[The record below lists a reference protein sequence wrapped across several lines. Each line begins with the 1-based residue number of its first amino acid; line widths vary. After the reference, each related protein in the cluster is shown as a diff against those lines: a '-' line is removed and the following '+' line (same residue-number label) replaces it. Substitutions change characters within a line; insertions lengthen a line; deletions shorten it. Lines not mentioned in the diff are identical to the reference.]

1 MRKFVSIGVAAA
13 LFVPALPALAG
24 PLAES
29 AAGPASAAQQ
39 PRSRDRAAGADREIC
54 VSERLTGSRM
64 PRRVCH
70 TERDWYLLHGDP
82 SDDR

>member
-1 MRKFVSIGVAAA
+1 MRKFVSVGVAAA
-13 LFVPALPALAG
+13 LFVPVLPALAA
-24 PLAES
+24 PS
-29 AAGPASAAQQ
+29 ADGSAQ
-39 PRSRDRAAGADREIC
+39 PTAAPQPPRGRDRAAEPEIC

-70 TERDWYLLHGDP
+70 TARDWYLLHGDP

>member
-1 MRKFVSIGVAAA
+1 MRKLVSIGVAAA
-13 LFVPALPALAG
+13 LFAPALPALA
-24 PLAES
+24 E
-29 AAGPASAAQQ
+29 PADASSAQQ
-39 PRSRDRAAGADREIC
+39 AGAPQPPRSRERAADPEIC

-70 TERDWYLLHGDP
+70 TARDWYLLHGDP